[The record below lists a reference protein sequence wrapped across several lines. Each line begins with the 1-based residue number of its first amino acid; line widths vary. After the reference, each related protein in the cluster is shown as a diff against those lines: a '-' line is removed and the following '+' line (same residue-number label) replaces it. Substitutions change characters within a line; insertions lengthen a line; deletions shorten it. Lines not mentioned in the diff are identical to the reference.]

1 MKRLIAQFNHHTST
15 TVAALTASNGNPV
28 QSGLIAV
35 IIVALVFSCFY
46 SFSQAQARQVFTPSD
61 KFSIPQLNGTIS
73 FAFNGSF
80 SSAKLENDTWVFND
94 LRFNISRPL
103 GNLKVSTENSN
114 MTIYSYQANNFFGR
128 SVFLRYTVNGI
139 GRQTVNLGLNVS
151 KPTSSSEWSV
161 TIPGPNGQ
169 TVFLAENEGWILLP
183 DNTVVVT
190 GISGNLSVVH
200 YNFSVNIDGN
210 LPFYQTHSIA
220 LITGIVL
227 AMTVAVAV
235 IIRVK
240 VRKD

>member
-1 MKRLIAQFNHHTST
+1 
-15 TVAALTASNGNPV
+15 VAALTASNGNPV
-28 QSGLIAV
+28 QSGLTAV

-103 GNLKVSTENSN
+103 GNLKVSSENSN

-128 SVFLRYTVNGI
+128 SVFLRCNVNGV
-139 GRQTVNLGLNVS
+139 GTQMVNLGLNVS
-151 KPTSSSEWSV
+151 KPTSPSEWTV
-161 TIPGPNGQ
+161 TILGPDGN
-169 TVFLAENEGWILLP
+169 TVFLAENEGWKLLP
-183 DNTVVVT
+183 DDTMVVT
-190 GISGNLSVVH
+190 GITGNLSIVH
-200 YNFSVNIDGN
+200 YNFGVNINGN
-210 LPFYQTHSIA
+210 LPFYQAHSIA
-220 LITGIVL
+220 IITGIVL
-227 AMTVAVAV
+227 AITVAVAV
-235 IIRVK
+235 VIKIK